1 MMLTY
6 SSMSSF
12 SILTGSEDVSRK
24 ETFENWV
31 KKWMLE
37 KYPLPCTAS
46 EIYVS
51 MSRLLH
57 QPEPESAD
65 SKKENIREILYSWD
79 DKKNPSQVDFNSAD
93 KNSVFVKAEDVVN
106 AYRNGLIDCIEEL
119 ENDEKLAASF
129 KAKAMKLFSSIN
141 YSA

>member
-1 MMLTY
+1 
-6 SSMSSF
+6 
-12 SILTGSEDVSRK
+12 
-24 ETFENWV
+24 
-31 KKWMLE
+31 MLE

-51 MSRLLH
+51 MCRLLH
-57 QPEPESAD
+57 QPESEPSD
-65 SKKENIREILYSWD
+65 SKKENNREILYSWD
-79 DKKNPSQVDFNSAD
+79 DRKNPSNVDFNNVAE
-93 KNSVFVKAEDVVN
+93 NTVFVKAEDVVN
-106 AYRNGLIDCIEEL
+106 AYRNGLIDCIEEV